1 MICGHRRQLWQ
12 VLDSGLGGTLT
23 SANYPDNYEH
33 NTDCSFTITPIPG
46 NSVTIEFQ
54 VIVIMIIIFTMSP
67 ILISIPISTLYPK
80 DFHVDYSHG
89 GGCMDFLT
97 VGRSCLGSLV
107 VTTSDPF
114 DPRTKALI
122 QKSHFHHIPRV

>member
-1 MICGHRRQLWQ
+1 MLLPLSLTPTNMLLPISLTLAALGPAMAIVCHGDQ

-54 VIVIMIIIFTMSP
+54 
-67 ILISIPISTLYPK
+67 

-97 VGRSCLGSLV
+97 VERSCLGPLEI
-107 VTTSDPF
+107 D
-114 DPRTKALI
+114 
-122 QKSHFHHIPRV
+122 